1 MPSIIILKGLDEGR
15 RFELL
20 TPLSAIGRD
29 QACFIRL
36 QDTEI
41 SRRHAEVYKSADGF
55 RFRDLGSANGCFVN
69 CKSVRDVLL
78 KPGDQIQVGQ
88 TVLLFAPLAGEM
100 GEGSE
105 TADPFLE
112 SLKIRPI
119 KEPENFERSFALLG
133 TVPES
138 EGSALLSRPEGAQG
152 DWLRG
157 ALARLGVIYETIN
170 ATSQILDIQLLL
182 DRILGLILKTLSADH
197 GSVLLS
203 ASFAQS
209 AALNSSGDSESYGD
223 FKVVAKASAIP
234 GKGGA
239 LISRT
244 VVDHVMHEKIGVLV
258 SDALNDSRFNAVQS
272 IVRSGVREIICVPMR
287 GRHATVGVIY
297 LDKHPIEAAMDIY
310 GAPKRNGAFEKEHL
324 TLAIAVAH
332 QAALAVEDTLYYK
345 ARVQG
350 ERLAAVGEAVAHL
363 SHHIKNI
370 LQGLKSGGEI
380 LKLGVRDQEMPLL
393 EQGLRIIEKNH
404 TRLFDLVKD
413 MLGFSKDRVPAFQ
426 EKNLVEILTDVVELS
441 VPMAKQHGAE
451 ISLETFAKEVFA
463 FVDSEGI
470 HRTILNLVNNAIDAI
485 REKSYGMIVVG
496 LKPSVEAGYVEIVVS
511 DNGEGIAEADL
522 KTIFAPFQSSKGNSG
537 TGLGLAVARKT
548 VEEHKGIIWVESK
561 VNEGTAFFVK
571 IPLGPL
577 LKT

>member
-88 TVLLFAPLAGEM
+88 TVLLFAPLAGEI
-100 GEGSE
+100 GAEV
-105 TADPFLE
+105 ADPFLE
-112 SLKIRPI
+112 SLKIKPP

-138 EGSALLSRPEGAQG
+138 EGSALLSRPEVAQG
-152 DWLRG
+152 DWLRS

-182 DRILGLILKTLSADH
+182 DRILGLVLKTLSADH
-197 GSVLLS
+197 GSVLL
-203 ASFAQS
+203 ATSFAQS
-209 AALNSSGDSESYGD
+209 AALNSLGESETYGD
-223 FKVVAKASAIP
+223 FKVVARASAVP
-234 GKGGA
+234 GKGDI
-239 LISRT
+239 LVSRT
-244 VVDHVMHEKIGVLV
+244 VLDHVMREKIGVLV

-297 LDKHPIEAAMDIY
+297 LDKHPKEAEMDIH
-310 GAPKRNGAFEKEHL
+310 GTPKKGSAFEKEHL

-380 LKLGVRDQEMPLL
+380 LRMGVRDQEMPLL

-441 VPMAKQHGAE
+441 APMAKANGAE
-451 ISLETFAKEVFA
+451 IRLETFAQEVVA
-463 FVDSEGI
+463 FVDPEGI

-485 REKSYGMIVVG
+485 REKSYGLVIVG
-496 LKPSVEAGYVEIVVS
+496 LNPSVEAGYVEIVVS
-511 DNGEGIAEADL
+511 DNGEGIAEADM
-522 KTIFAPFQSSKGNSG
+522 KMIFAPFQSSKGNSG

-548 VEEHKGIIWVESK
+548 IEEHKGIIWVESK
-561 VNEGTAFFVK
+561 PDEGASFFVK
-571 IPLGPL
+571 IPLGPPV
-577 LKT
+577 KG

>member
-88 TVLLFAPLAGEM
+88 TVLLFAPLAGEI
-100 GEGSE
+100 GAEV
-105 TADPFLE
+105 ADPFLE
-112 SLKIRPI
+112 SLKIKPP

-138 EGSALLSRPEGAQG
+138 EGSALLSRPEVAQG
-152 DWLRG
+152 DWLRS
-157 ALARLGVIYETIN
+157 ALARLGVIYESIN

-182 DRILGLILKTLSADH
+182 DRILGLVLKTLSADH
-197 GSVLLS
+197 GSVLL
-203 ASFAQS
+203 ATSFAQS
-209 AALNSSGDSESYGD
+209 AALNSLGESETYGD
-223 FKVVAKASAIP
+223 FKVVARASAVP
-234 GKGGA
+234 GKGDI
-239 LISRT
+239 LVSRT
-244 VVDHVMHEKIGVLV
+244 VLDHVMREKIGVLV

-297 LDKHPIEAAMDIY
+297 LDKHPKEAEMDIH
-310 GAPKRNGAFEKEHL
+310 GTPKKGSAFEKEHL

-380 LKLGVRDQEMPLL
+380 LRMGVRDQEMPLL

-441 VPMAKQHGAE
+441 APMAKANGAE
-451 ISLETFAKEVFA
+451 IRLETFAQEVVA
-463 FVDSEGI
+463 FVDPEGI

-485 REKSYGMIVVG
+485 REKSYGLIIVG
-496 LKPSVEAGYVEIVVS
+496 LNPSVEAGYVEIVVS
-511 DNGEGIAEADL
+511 DNGEGIAEADM
-522 KTIFAPFQSSKGNSG
+522 KMIFAPFQSSKGNSG

-548 VEEHKGIIWVESK
+548 IEEHKGIIWVESK
-561 VNEGTAFFVK
+561 PDEGASFFVK
-571 IPLGPL
+571 IPLGPPV
-577 LKT
+577 KG

>member
-88 TVLLFAPLAGEM
+88 TVLLFAPLAGEI
-100 GEGSE
+100 GAEV
-105 TADPFLE
+105 ADPFLE
-112 SLKIRPI
+112 SLKIRAP

-152 DWLRG
+152 DWLRS

-182 DRILGLILKTLSADH
+182 DRILGLVLKTLSADH
-197 GSVLLS
+197 GSVLL
-203 ASFAQS
+203 ATSFAQS
-209 AALNSSGDSESYGD
+209 AALKSQGASEIYGD
-223 FKVVAKASAIP
+223 FKVVARASAIP
-234 GKGGA
+234 GKGDV

-244 VVDHVMHEKIGVLV
+244 VVDHVMREKIGVLV

-297 LDKHPIEAAMDIY
+297 LDKHPKETEMDIR
-310 GAPKRNGAFEKEHL
+310 GTPKRGSAFEKEHL

-380 LKLGVRDQEMPLL
+380 LRMGVRDQEMPLL

-426 EKNLVEILTDVVELS
+426 EKNLVEILSDVVELS
-441 VPMAKQHGAE
+441 APMAKGHGAE
-451 ISLETFAKEVFA
+451 IRLEAYAQEVMA
-463 FVDSEGI
+463 FVDPEGI

-485 REKSYGMIVVG
+485 REKSYGLIIIG
-496 LKPSVEAGYVEIVVS
+496 LNPSVEAGYVEIVVS
-511 DNGEGIAEADL
+511 DNGEGIAEADI

-548 VEEHKGIIWVESK
+548 IEEHKGFIWVESK
-561 VNEGTAFFVK
+561 PDEGASFYVK
-571 IPLGPL
+571 IPLGPPT
-577 LKT
+577 KG

>member
-88 TVLLFAPLAGEM
+88 TVLLFAPLAGEI
-100 GEGSE
+100 GAEV
-105 TADPFLE
+105 ADPFLE
-112 SLKIRPI
+112 SLKIKLP

-138 EGSALLSRPEGAQG
+138 EGSALLSRPEVAQG
-152 DWLRG
+152 DWLRS

-182 DRILGLILKTLSADH
+182 DRILGLVLKTLSADH
-197 GSVLLS
+197 GSVLL
-203 ASFAQS
+203 ATSFAQS
-209 AALNSSGDSESYGD
+209 AALKSQGDSETYGD
-223 FKVVAKASAIP
+223 FKVVARASAVP
-234 GKGGA
+234 GKGDI
-239 LISRT
+239 LVSRT
-244 VVDHVMHEKIGVLV
+244 VVDHVMREKIGVLV

-297 LDKHPIEAAMDIY
+297 LDKHPKEAEMDIH
-310 GAPKRNGAFEKEHL
+310 GTPKRGFAFEKEHL

-380 LKLGVRDQEMPLL
+380 LRMGVRDQEMPLL

-441 VPMAKQHGAE
+441 APMAKANGAE
-451 ISLETFAKEVFA
+451 IRLETFAQEVVA
-463 FVDSEGI
+463 FVDPEGI

-485 REKSYGMIVVG
+485 REKSYGLVIVG
-496 LKPSVEAGYVEIVVS
+496 LNPSVEAGYVEIVVS
-511 DNGEGIAEADL
+511 DNGEGIAEADM
-522 KTIFAPFQSSKGNSG
+522 KMIFAPFQSSKGNSG

-548 VEEHKGIIWVESK
+548 IEEHKGIIWVESK
-561 VNEGTAFFVK
+561 PDEGASFYVK
-571 IPLGPL
+571 IPLGPPV
-577 LKT
+577 KG

>member
-1 MPSIIILKGLDEGR
+1 VPSIIILKGLDEGR

-88 TVLLFAPLAGEM
+88 TVLLFAPLAGEI
-100 GEGSE
+100 GAEV
-105 TADPFLE
+105 ADPFLE
-112 SLKIRPI
+112 SLKIKPP

-138 EGSALLSRPEGAQG
+138 EGSALLSRPEVAQG
-152 DWLRG
+152 DWLRS

-182 DRILGLILKTLSADH
+182 DRILGLVLKTLSADH
-197 GSVLLS
+197 GSVLL
-203 ASFAQS
+203 ATSFAQS
-209 AALNSSGDSESYGD
+209 AALNSLGESETYGD
-223 FKVVAKASAIP
+223 FKVVARASAVP
-234 GKGGA
+234 GKGDI
-239 LISRT
+239 LVSRT
-244 VVDHVMHEKIGVLV
+244 VLDHVMREKIGVLV

-297 LDKHPIEAAMDIY
+297 LDKHPKEAEMDIH
-310 GAPKRNGAFEKEHL
+310 GTPKKGSAFEKEHL

-380 LKLGVRDQEMPLL
+380 LRMGVRDQEMPLL

-441 VPMAKQHGAE
+441 APMAKANGAE
-451 ISLETFAKEVFA
+451 IRLETFAQEVVA
-463 FVDSEGI
+463 FVDPEGI

-485 REKSYGMIVVG
+485 REKSYGLVIVG
-496 LKPSVEAGYVEIVVS
+496 LNPSVEAGYVEIVVS
-511 DNGEGIAEADL
+511 DNGEGIAEADM
-522 KTIFAPFQSSKGNSG
+522 KMIFAPFQSSKGNSG

-548 VEEHKGIIWVESK
+548 IEEHKGIIWVESK
-561 VNEGTAFFVK
+561 PDEGASFFVK
-571 IPLGPL
+571 IPLGPPF
-577 LKT
+577 KG

>member
-29 QACFIRL
+29 QACFSRL

-88 TVLLFAPLAGEM
+88 TVLLFAPLAGEI
-100 GEGSE
+100 GAEV
-105 TADPFLE
+105 ADPFLE
-112 SLKIRPI
+112 SLKIKPP
-119 KEPENFERSFALLG
+119 KESENFERSFALLG

-138 EGSALLSRPEGAQG
+138 EGSALLSRPEVAQG
-152 DWLRG
+152 DWLRS

-182 DRILGLILKTLSADH
+182 DRILGLVLKTLSADH
-197 GSVLLS
+197 GSVLL
-203 ASFAQS
+203 ATSFAQS
-209 AALNSSGDSESYGD
+209 AALKSQGDSETYGD
-223 FKVVAKASAIP
+223 FKVVARASAVP
-234 GKGGA
+234 GKGDI
-239 LISRT
+239 LVSRT
-244 VVDHVMHEKIGVLV
+244 VVDHVMREKIGVLV

-297 LDKHPIEAAMDIY
+297 LDKHPKEAEMDIH
-310 GAPKRNGAFEKEHL
+310 GTPKRSFAFEKEHL

-380 LKLGVRDQEMPLL
+380 LRMGVRDQEMPLL

-441 VPMAKQHGAE
+441 APMAKANGAE
-451 ISLETFAKEVFA
+451 IRLETFAQEVVA
-463 FVDSEGI
+463 FVDPEGI

-485 REKSYGMIVVG
+485 REKSYGLVIVG
-496 LKPSVEAGYVEIVVS
+496 LNPSVEAGYVEIVVS
-511 DNGEGIAEADL
+511 DNGEGIAEADM

-548 VEEHKGIIWVESK
+548 IEEHKGIIWVESK
-561 VNEGTAFFVK
+561 PDEGASFYVK
-571 IPLGPL
+571 IPLGPPV
-577 LKT
+577 KG

>member
-88 TVLLFAPLAGEM
+88 TVLLFAPLAGEI
-100 GEGSE
+100 GAEVP
-105 TADPFLE
+105 DPFLE
-112 SLKIRPI
+112 SLKIKPP

-138 EGSALLSRPEGAQG
+138 EGSALLSRPEVAQG
-152 DWLRG
+152 DWLRS

-182 DRILGLILKTLSADH
+182 DRILGLVLKTLSADH
-197 GSVLLS
+197 GSVLL
-203 ASFAQS
+203 ATSFAQS
-209 AALNSSGDSESYGD
+209 AALNSLGESETYGD
-223 FKVVAKASAIP
+223 FKVVARASAVP
-234 GKGGA
+234 GKGDI
-239 LISRT
+239 LVSRT
-244 VVDHVMHEKIGVLV
+244 VLDHVMREKIGVLV

-297 LDKHPIEAAMDIY
+297 LDKHPKEAEMDIH
-310 GAPKRNGAFEKEHL
+310 GTPKKGSAFEKEHL

-380 LKLGVRDQEMPLL
+380 LRMGVRDQEMPLL

-441 VPMAKQHGAE
+441 APMAKANGAE
-451 ISLETFAKEVFA
+451 IRLETFAQEVVA
-463 FVDSEGI
+463 FVDPEGI

-485 REKSYGMIVVG
+485 REKSYGLVIVG
-496 LKPSVEAGYVEIVVS
+496 LNPSVEAGYVEIVVS
-511 DNGEGIAEADL
+511 DNGEGIAEADM
-522 KTIFAPFQSSKGNSG
+522 KMIFAPFQSSKGNSG

-548 VEEHKGIIWVESK
+548 IEEHKGIIWVESK
-561 VNEGTAFFVK
+561 PDEGASFFVK
-571 IPLGPL
+571 IPLGPPR
-577 LKT
+577 

>member
-41 SRRHAEVYKSADGF
+41 SRRHAEVYKSPDGF

-100 GEGSE
+100 GTES
-105 TADPFLE
+105 TDPFLD
-112 SLKIRPI
+112 SLKIKPP
-119 KEPENFERSFALLG
+119 KESENFERSFALLG

-152 DWLRG
+152 DWLRS

-182 DRILGLILKTLSADH
+182 DRILGLVLKTLSADH

-209 AALNSSGDSESYGD
+209 AALKSQGASESYGD
-223 FKVVAKASAIP
+223 FKVVARASAIA
-234 GKGGA
+234 GKGDS

-258 SDALNDSRFNAVQS
+258 SDAMNDSRFNAVQS

-297 LDKHPIEAAMDIY
+297 LDKHPSDAAVDIH
-310 GAPKRNGAFEKEHL
+310 GVPKRSSAFEKEHL

-380 LKLGVRDQEMPLL
+380 LRMGVRDQEMPLL

-404 TRLFDLVKD
+404 VRLFDLVKD

-441 VPMAKQHGAE
+441 APMARGNGAE
-451 ISLETFAKEVFA
+451 VRLEVFA
-463 FVDSEGI
+463 QEVVAFVDPEGI

-485 REKSYGMIVVG
+485 REKSYGLIIVG
-496 LKPSVEAGYVEIVVS
+496 LKQSAEAGFVEIVVS

-548 VEEHKGIIWVESK
+548 VEEHKGVIWVESNP
-561 VNEGTAFFVK
+561 NEGASFFVK
-571 IPLGPL
+571 IPLGNPL
-577 LKT
+577 KG

>member
-88 TVLLFAPLAGEM
+88 TVLLFAPLAGEI
-100 GEGSE
+100 GAEV
-105 TADPFLE
+105 ADPFLE
-112 SLKIRPI
+112 SLKIKPP

-138 EGSALLSRPEGAQG
+138 EGRALLSRPEVAQG
-152 DWLRG
+152 DWLRS

-182 DRILGLILKTLSADH
+182 DRILGLVLKTLSADH
-197 GSVLLS
+197 GSVLL
-203 ASFAQS
+203 ATSFAQS
-209 AALNSSGDSESYGD
+209 AALKSQGDSETYGD
-223 FKVVAKASAIP
+223 FKVVARASAVP
-234 GKGGA
+234 GKGDI
-239 LISRT
+239 LVSRT
-244 VVDHVMHEKIGVLV
+244 VVDHVMREKIGVLV

-297 LDKHPIEAAMDIY
+297 LDKHPKEAEMDIH
-310 GAPKRNGAFEKEHL
+310 GTPKRIFAFEKEHL

-380 LKLGVRDQEMPLL
+380 LRMGVRDQEMPLL

-441 VPMAKQHGAE
+441 APMAKANGAE
-451 ISLETFAKEVFA
+451 IRLETFAQEVVA
-463 FVDSEGI
+463 FVDPEGI

-485 REKSYGMIVVG
+485 REKSYGLVIVG
-496 LKPSVEAGYVEIVVS
+496 LNPSVEAGYVEIVVS
-511 DNGEGIAEADL
+511 DNGEGIAEADM
-522 KTIFAPFQSSKGNSG
+522 KMIFAPFQSSKGNSG

-548 VEEHKGIIWVESK
+548 IEEHKGIIWVESK
-561 VNEGTAFFVK
+561 PDEGASFYVK
-571 IPLGPL
+571 IPLGPPV
-577 LKT
+577 KG

>member
-88 TVLLFAPLAGEM
+88 TVLLFAPLAGEI
-100 GEGSE
+100 GAEV
-105 TADPFLE
+105 ADPFLE
-112 SLKIRPI
+112 SLKIKPP

-138 EGSALLSRPEGAQG
+138 EGSALLSRPEVAQG
-152 DWLRG
+152 DWLRS

-182 DRILGLILKTLSADH
+182 DRILGLVLKTLSADH
-197 GSVLLS
+197 GSVLL
-203 ASFAQS
+203 ATSFAQS
-209 AALNSSGDSESYGD
+209 AALKSQGDSETYGD
-223 FKVVAKASAIP
+223 FKVVARASAVP
-234 GKGGA
+234 GKGDI
-239 LISRT
+239 LVSRT
-244 VVDHVMHEKIGVLV
+244 VVDHVMREKIGVLV

-297 LDKHPIEAAMDIY
+297 LDKHPKEAEMDIH
-310 GAPKRNGAFEKEHL
+310 GTPKRSFAFEKEHL

-380 LKLGVRDQEMPLL
+380 LRMGVRDQELPLL

-441 VPMAKQHGAE
+441 APMAKANGAE
-451 ISLETFAKEVFA
+451 IRLETFAQEVVA
-463 FVDSEGI
+463 FVDPEGI

-485 REKSYGMIVVG
+485 REKSYGLVIVG
-496 LKPSVEAGYVEIVVS
+496 LNPSVEAGYVEIVVS
-511 DNGEGIAEADL
+511 DNGEGIAEADM

-548 VEEHKGIIWVESK
+548 IEEHKGIIWVESK
-561 VNEGTAFFVK
+561 PDEGASFYVK
-571 IPLGPL
+571 IPLGPPV
-577 LKT
+577 KG

>member
-1 MPSIIILKGLDEGR
+1 VPSIIILKGLDEGR

-88 TVLLFAPLAGEM
+88 TVLLFAPLAGEI
-100 GEGSE
+100 GAEV
-105 TADPFLE
+105 ADPFLE
-112 SLKIRPI
+112 SLKIKPP

-138 EGSALLSRPEGAQG
+138 EGSALLSRPEVAQG
-152 DWLRG
+152 DWLRS

-182 DRILGLILKTLSADH
+182 DRILGLVLKTLSADH
-197 GSVLLS
+197 GSVLL
-203 ASFAQS
+203 ATSFAQS
-209 AALNSSGDSESYGD
+209 AALNSLGESETYGD
-223 FKVVAKASAIP
+223 FKVVARASAVP
-234 GKGGA
+234 GKGDI
-239 LISRT
+239 LVSRT
-244 VVDHVMHEKIGVLV
+244 VVDHVMREKIGVLV

-297 LDKHPIEAAMDIY
+297 LDKHPKEAEMDIH
-310 GAPKRNGAFEKEHL
+310 GTPKKGSAFEKEHL

-380 LKLGVRDQEMPLL
+380 LRMGVRDQEMPLL

-441 VPMAKQHGAE
+441 APMAKANGAE
-451 ISLETFAKEVFA
+451 IRLETFAQEVVA
-463 FVDSEGI
+463 FVDPEGI

-485 REKSYGMIVVG
+485 REKSYGLVIVG
-496 LKPSVEAGYVEIVVS
+496 LNPSVEEGYVEIVVS
-511 DNGEGIAEADL
+511 DNGEGIAEADM

-548 VEEHKGIIWVESK
+548 IEEHKGIIWVESK
-561 VNEGTAFFVK
+561 PDEGASFYVK
-571 IPLGPL
+571 IPLGPPV
-577 LKT
+577 KG

>member
-88 TVLLFAPLAGEM
+88 TVLLFAPLAGEI
-100 GEGSE
+100 GAEV
-105 TADPFLE
+105 ADPFLE
-112 SLKIRPI
+112 SLKIKPP

-138 EGSALLSRPEGAQG
+138 EGSALLSRPEVAQG
-152 DWLRG
+152 DWLRS

-182 DRILGLILKTLSADH
+182 DRILGLVLKTLSADH
-197 GSVLLS
+197 GSVLL
-203 ASFAQS
+203 ATSFAQS
-209 AALNSSGDSESYGD
+209 AALKSQGDSETYGD
-223 FKVVAKASAIP
+223 FKVVARASAVP
-234 GKGGA
+234 GKGDI
-239 LISRT
+239 LVSRT
-244 VVDHVMHEKIGVLV
+244 VVDHVMREKIGVLV

-297 LDKHPIEAAMDIY
+297 LDKHPKEAEMDIH
-310 GAPKRNGAFEKEHL
+310 GTPKKGSAFEKEHL

-380 LKLGVRDQEMPLL
+380 LRMGVRDQEMPLL

-441 VPMAKQHGAE
+441 ASMAKANGAE
-451 ISLETFAKEVFA
+451 IRLETFAQEVVA
-463 FVDSEGI
+463 FVDPEGI

-485 REKSYGMIVVG
+485 REKSYGLVIVG
-496 LKPSVEAGYVEIVVS
+496 LNPSVEAGYVEIVVS
-511 DNGEGIAEADL
+511 DNGEGIAEADM

-548 VEEHKGIIWVESK
+548 IEEHKGIIWVESK
-561 VNEGTAFFVK
+561 PDEGASFYVK
-571 IPLGPL
+571 IPLGPPV
-577 LKT
+577 KG

>member
-1 MPSIIILKGLDEGR
+1 VPSIIILKGLDEGR

-88 TVLLFAPLAGEM
+88 TVLLFAPLAGEI
-100 GEGSE
+100 GAEV
-105 TADPFLE
+105 ADPFLE
-112 SLKIRPI
+112 SLKIKPP

-138 EGSALLSRPEGAQG
+138 EGSALLSRPEVAQG
-152 DWLRG
+152 DWLRS

-182 DRILGLILKTLSADH
+182 DRILGLVLKTLSADH
-197 GSVLLS
+197 GSVLL
-203 ASFAQS
+203 ATSFAQS
-209 AALNSSGDSESYGD
+209 AALNSLGESETYGD
-223 FKVVAKASAIP
+223 FKVVARASAVP
-234 GKGGA
+234 GKGDI
-239 LISRT
+239 LVSRT
-244 VVDHVMHEKIGVLV
+244 VLDHVMREKIGVLV

-297 LDKHPIEAAMDIY
+297 LDKHPKEAEMDIH
-310 GAPKRNGAFEKEHL
+310 GTPKKGSAFEKEHL

-380 LKLGVRDQEMPLL
+380 LRMGVRDQEMPLL

-441 VPMAKQHGAE
+441 APMAKANGAE
-451 ISLETFAKEVFA
+451 IRLETFAQEVVA
-463 FVDSEGI
+463 FVDPEGI

-485 REKSYGMIVVG
+485 REKSYGLVIVG
-496 LKPSVEAGYVEIVVS
+496 LNPSVEAGYVEIVVS
-511 DNGEGIAEADL
+511 DNGEGIAEADM
-522 KTIFAPFQSSKGNSG
+522 KMIFAPFQSSKGNSG

-548 VEEHKGIIWVESK
+548 IEEHKGIIWVESK
-561 VNEGTAFFVK
+561 PDEGASFFVK
-571 IPLGPL
+571 IPLGPPV
-577 LKT
+577 KG

>member
-1 MPSIIILKGLDEGR
+1 VPSIIILKGLDEGR

-41 SRRHAEVYKSADGF
+41 SRRHAEVYKSPDGF

-100 GEGSE
+100 GMES
-105 TADPFLE
+105 TDPFLD
-112 SLKIRPI
+112 SLKIKPS

-152 DWLRG
+152 DWLRS

-182 DRILGLILKTLSADH
+182 DRILGLVLKTLSADH

-209 AALNSSGDSESYGD
+209 AALKSKGDSESYGD
-223 FKVVAKASAIP
+223 FKVVARASAIG
-234 GKGGA
+234 GKGDS

-244 VVDHVMHEKIGVLV
+244 VVDHVMREKIGVLV
-258 SDALNDSRFNAVQS
+258 SDAMNDSRFNAVQS

-297 LDKHPIEAAMDIY
+297 MDKHPIEAAVDIH
-310 GAPKRNGAFEKEHL
+310 GVPKRNSAFEKEHL

-380 LKLGVRDQEMPLL
+380 LRMGVRDQEMPLL

-404 TRLFDLVKD
+404 VRLFDLVKD
-413 MLGFSKDRVPAFQ
+413 MLGFSKERVPAFQ

-441 VPMAKQHGAE
+441 APMAKGNDAE
-451 ISLETFAKEVFA
+451 IRLEVFA
-463 FVDSEGI
+463 QEVVAFVDPEGI

-485 REKSYGMIVVG
+485 REKSYGLIIVG
-496 LKPSVEAGYVEIVVS
+496 LKHSAEAGFVEIVVS

-548 VEEHKGIIWVESK
+548 VEEHKGVIWVESNP
-561 VNEGTAFFVK
+561 NEGASFFVK
-571 IPLGPL
+571 IPLGNPL
-577 LKT
+577 KG

>member
-1 MPSIIILKGLDEGR
+1 VPSIIILKGLDEGR

-41 SRRHAEVYKSADGF
+41 SRRHAEVYKSPDGF

-100 GEGSE
+100 GTES
-105 TADPFLE
+105 TDPFLD
-112 SLKIRPI
+112 SLKIKPP

-152 DWLRG
+152 DWLRS

-182 DRILGLILKTLSADH
+182 DRILGLVLKTLSADH

-209 AALNSSGDSESYGD
+209 AALKSQGDSESYGD
-223 FKVVAKASAIP
+223 FKVVARASAVA
-234 GKGGA
+234 GKGDS

-258 SDALNDSRFNAVQS
+258 SDAMNDSRFNAVQS

-297 LDKHPIEAAMDIY
+297 LDKHPSEAAVDIH
-310 GAPKRNGAFEKEHL
+310 GVPKRSSAFEKEHL

-380 LKLGVRDQEMPLL
+380 LRMGVRDQEMPLL

-404 TRLFDLVKD
+404 VRLFDLVKD

-441 VPMAKQHGAE
+441 APMAKGNGAE
-451 ISLETFAKEVFA
+451 IRLEVFA
-463 FVDSEGI
+463 QELVAFVDPEGI

-485 REKSYGMIVVG
+485 REKSYGLIIVG
-496 LKPSVEAGYVEIVVS
+496 LKQSAEAGFVEIVVS

-548 VEEHKGIIWVESK
+548 VEEHKGVIWAESNP
-561 VNEGTAFFVK
+561 NEGASFFVK
-571 IPLGPL
+571 IPMGNPL
-577 LKT
+577 KG

>member
-1 MPSIIILKGLDEGR
+1 VPSIIILKGLDEGR

-88 TVLLFAPLAGEM
+88 TVLLFAPLAGEI
-100 GEGSE
+100 GAEV
-105 TADPFLE
+105 ADPFLE
-112 SLKIRPI
+112 SLKIKPP

-138 EGSALLSRPEGAQG
+138 EGSALLSRPEVAQG
-152 DWLRG
+152 DWLRS

-182 DRILGLILKTLSADH
+182 DRILGLVLKTLSADH
-197 GSVLLS
+197 GSVLL
-203 ASFAQS
+203 ATSFAQS
-209 AALNSSGDSESYGD
+209 AALNSLGESETYGD
-223 FKVVAKASAIP
+223 FKVVARASAVP
-234 GKGGA
+234 GKGDI
-239 LISRT
+239 LVSRT
-244 VVDHVMHEKIGVLV
+244 VLDHVMREKIGVLV

-297 LDKHPIEAAMDIY
+297 LDKHPKEAEMDIH
-310 GAPKRNGAFEKEHL
+310 GTPKKGSAFEKEHL

-380 LKLGVRDQEMPLL
+380 LRMGVRDQEMPLL

-441 VPMAKQHGAE
+441 APMAKANGAE
-451 ISLETFAKEVFA
+451 IRLETFAQEVVA
-463 FVDSEGI
+463 FVDPEGI

-485 REKSYGMIVVG
+485 REKSYGLVIVG
-496 LKPSVEAGYVEIVVS
+496 LNPSVEAGYVEIVVS
-511 DNGEGIAEADL
+511 DNGEGIAEADM
-522 KTIFAPFQSSKGNSG
+522 KMIFAPFQSSKGNSG

-548 VEEHKGIIWVESK
+548 IEEHKGIIWVESK
-561 VNEGTAFFVK
+561 PDEGACFFVK
-571 IPLGPL
+571 IPLGPPV
-577 LKT
+577 KG

>member
-88 TVLLFAPLAGEM
+88 TVLLFAPLAGEI
-100 GEGSE
+100 GAEV
-105 TADPFLE
+105 ADPFLE
-112 SLKIRPI
+112 SLKIKPP

-138 EGSALLSRPEGAQG
+138 EGSALLSRPEVAQG
-152 DWLRG
+152 DWLRS

-182 DRILGLILKTLSADH
+182 DRILGLVLKTLSADH
-197 GSVLLS
+197 GSVLL
-203 ASFAQS
+203 ATSFAQS
-209 AALNSSGDSESYGD
+209 AALKSQGDSETYGD
-223 FKVVAKASAIP
+223 FKVVARASAVP
-234 GKGGA
+234 GKGDI
-239 LISRT
+239 LVSRT
-244 VVDHVMHEKIGVLV
+244 VVDHVMREKIGVLV

-297 LDKHPIEAAMDIY
+297 LDKHPKEAEMDIH
-310 GAPKRNGAFEKEHL
+310 GAPKRSFAFEKEHL

-380 LKLGVRDQEMPLL
+380 LRMGVRDQEMPLL

-441 VPMAKQHGAE
+441 APMAKANGAE
-451 ISLETFAKEVFA
+451 IRFETFAPEVVA
-463 FVDSEGI
+463 FVDPEGI

-485 REKSYGMIVVG
+485 REKSYGLVIVG
-496 LKPSVEAGYVEIVVS
+496 LNPSVEAGYVEIVVS
-511 DNGEGIAEADL
+511 DNGEGIAEADM
-522 KTIFAPFQSSKGNSG
+522 KMIFAPFQSSKGNSG

-548 VEEHKGIIWVESK
+548 IEEHKGIIWVESK
-561 VNEGTAFFVK
+561 PDEGASFYVK
-571 IPLGPL
+571 IPLGPPV
-577 LKT
+577 KG

>member
-1 MPSIIILKGLDEGR
+1 MDEGR

-41 SRRHAEVYKSADGF
+41 SRRHAEVYKSPDGF

-100 GEGSE
+100 GTES
-105 TADPFLE
+105 ADPFLD
-112 SLKIRPI
+112 SLKIKPP

-138 EGSALLSRPEGAQG
+138 EGSALLSKPEGAQG
-152 DWLRG
+152 DWLRS

-182 DRILGLILKTLSADH
+182 DRILGLVLKTLSADH

-209 AALNSSGDSESYGD
+209 AAIKLQGDSESYGD
-223 FKVVAKASAIP
+223 FKVVARASAVL
-234 GKGGA
+234 GKGGS

-258 SDALNDSRFNAVQS
+258 SDAMNDSRFNAVQS

-297 LDKHPIEAAMDIY
+297 LDKHPIEAAVDVH
-310 GAPKRNGAFEKEHL
+310 GTLKRNSAFEKEHL

-380 LKLGVRDQEMPLL
+380 LKMGVRDQEMPLL

-441 VPMAKQHGAE
+441 APMAKGNDAE
-451 ISLETFAKEVFA
+451 IRLEVFAQEVFA
-463 FVDSEGI
+463 FVDPEGI

-485 REKSYGMIVVG
+485 REKSYGLIIVG
-496 LKPSVEAGYVEIVVS
+496 LKQSAETGFVEIVVS
-511 DNGEGIAEADL
+511 DNGDGIAEADL

-548 VEEHKGIIWVESK
+548 VEEHNGVIWVESNP
-561 VNEGTAFFVK
+561 NEGASFFVK
-571 IPLGPL
+571 IPLGNPL
-577 LKT
+577 KG

>member
-41 SRRHAEVYKSADGF
+41 SRRHAEVYKSPDGF

-100 GEGSE
+100 GTES
-105 TADPFLE
+105 TDPFLD
-112 SLKIRPI
+112 SLKIKPP

-152 DWLRG
+152 DWLRS

-182 DRILGLILKTLSADH
+182 DRILGLVLKTLSADH

-209 AALNSSGDSESYGD
+209 AALKSQGDSESYGD
-223 FKVVAKASAIP
+223 FKVVARASAIA
-234 GKGGA
+234 GKGDS

-244 VVDHVMHEKIGVLV
+244 VVEHVMREKIGVLV
-258 SDALNDSRFNAVQS
+258 SDAMNDSRFNAVQS

-297 LDKHPIEAAMDIY
+297 LDKHPSEAAVDIH
-310 GAPKRNGAFEKEHL
+310 GVPKRSSAFEKEHL

-380 LKLGVRDQEMPLL
+380 LRMGVRDQEMPLL

-404 TRLFDLVKD
+404 VRLFDLVKD

-441 VPMAKQHGAE
+441 APMAKGNGAE
-451 ISLETFAKEVFA
+451 VRLEVFA
-463 FVDSEGI
+463 QEVVAFVDPEGI

-485 REKSYGMIVVG
+485 REKSYGLIIVG
-496 LKPSVEAGYVEIVVS
+496 LKQSAEAGFVEIVVS

-548 VEEHKGIIWVESK
+548 VEEHKGVIWVESNP
-561 VNEGTAFFVK
+561 NEGASFFVK
-571 IPLGPL
+571 IPLGNPL
-577 LKT
+577 KG

>member
-1 MPSIIILKGLDEGR
+1 VPSIIILKGLDEGR

-88 TVLLFAPLAGEM
+88 TVLLFAPLAGEI
-100 GEGSE
+100 GAEV
-105 TADPFLE
+105 ADPFLE
-112 SLKIRPI
+112 SLKIKPP

-138 EGSALLSRPEGAQG
+138 EGSALLSRPEVAQG
-152 DWLRG
+152 DWLRS

-182 DRILGLILKTLSADH
+182 DRILGLVLKTLSADH
-197 GSVLLS
+197 GSVLL
-203 ASFAQS
+203 ATSFAQS
-209 AALNSSGDSESYGD
+209 AALKSQGASETYGD
-223 FKVVAKASAIP
+223 FKVVARASAVP
-234 GKGGA
+234 GKGDI
-239 LISRT
+239 LVSRT
-244 VVDHVMHEKIGVLV
+244 VVDHVMREKIGVLV

-297 LDKHPIEAAMDIY
+297 LDKHPKEAEMDIH
-310 GAPKRNGAFEKEHL
+310 GTPKKGSAFEKEHL

-380 LKLGVRDQEMPLL
+380 LRMGVRDQEMPLL

-441 VPMAKQHGAE
+441 APMAKANGAE
-451 ISLETFAKEVFA
+451 IRLETFAQEVVA
-463 FVDSEGI
+463 FVDPEGI

-485 REKSYGMIVVG
+485 REKSYGLVIVG
-496 LKPSVEAGYVEIVVS
+496 LNPSVEEGYVEIVVS
-511 DNGEGIAEADL
+511 DNGEGIAEADM

-548 VEEHKGIIWVESK
+548 IEEHKGIIWVESK
-561 VNEGTAFFVK
+561 PDEGASFYVK
-571 IPLGPL
+571 IPLGPPV
-577 LKT
+577 KG

>member
-1 MPSIIILKGLDEGR
+1 
-15 RFELL
+15 
-20 TPLSAIGRD
+20 
-29 QACFIRL
+29 
-36 QDTEI
+36 
-41 SRRHAEVYKSADGF
+41 
-55 RFRDLGSANGCFVN
+55 LGSANGCFVN

-100 GEGSE
+100 GTES
-105 TADPFLE
+105 TDPFLD
-112 SLKIRPI
+112 SLKIKPP

-152 DWLRG
+152 DWLRS

-182 DRILGLILKTLSADH
+182 DRILGLVLKTLSADH

-209 AALNSSGDSESYGD
+209 AALKSQGDSESYGD
-223 FKVVAKASAIP
+223 FKVVARASAVA
-234 GKGGA
+234 GKGDS

-258 SDALNDSRFNAVQS
+258 SDAMNDSRFNAVQS

-297 LDKHPIEAAMDIY
+297 LDKHPSEAAVDIH
-310 GAPKRNGAFEKEHL
+310 GVPKRSSAFEKEHL

-380 LKLGVRDQEMPLL
+380 LRMGVRDQEMPLL

-404 TRLFDLVKD
+404 VRLFDLVKD

-441 VPMAKQHGAE
+441 APMAKGNGAE
-451 ISLETFAKEVFA
+451 IRLEVFA
-463 FVDSEGI
+463 QELVAFVDPEGI

-485 REKSYGMIVVG
+485 REKSYGLIIVG
-496 LKPSVEAGYVEIVVS
+496 LKQSAEAGFVEIVVS

-548 VEEHKGIIWVESK
+548 VEEHKGVIWAESNP
-561 VNEGTAFFVK
+561 NEGASFFVK
-571 IPLGPL
+571 IPMGNPL
-577 LKT
+577 KG

>member
-1 MPSIIILKGLDEGR
+1 M
-15 RFELL
+15 
-20 TPLSAIGRD
+20 
-29 QACFIRL
+29 
-36 QDTEI
+36 
-41 SRRHAEVYKSADGF
+41 
-55 RFRDLGSANGCFVN
+55 
-69 CKSVRDVLL
+69 
-78 KPGDQIQVGQ
+78 
-88 TVLLFAPLAGEM
+88 
-100 GEGSE
+100 
-105 TADPFLE
+105 
-112 SLKIRPI
+112 
-119 KEPENFERSFALLG
+119 
-133 TVPES
+133 
-138 EGSALLSRPEGAQG
+138 
-152 DWLRG
+152 
-157 ALARLGVIYETIN
+157 IYETIN

-182 DRILGLILKTLSADH
+182 DRILGLVLKTLSADH
-197 GSVLLS
+197 GSVLL
-203 ASFAQS
+203 ATSFAQS
-209 AALNSSGDSESYGD
+209 AALKSQGDSETYGD
-223 FKVVAKASAIP
+223 FKVVARASAVP
-234 GKGGA
+234 GKGDI
-239 LISRT
+239 LVSRT
-244 VVDHVMHEKIGVLV
+244 VVDHVMREKIGVLV

-297 LDKHPIEAAMDIY
+297 LDKHPKEAEMDIH
-310 GAPKRNGAFEKEHL
+310 GAPKRSFAFEKEHL

-380 LKLGVRDQEMPLL
+380 LRMGVRDQEMPLL

-441 VPMAKQHGAE
+441 APMAKANGAE
-451 ISLETFAKEVFA
+451 IRLETFAQEVVA
-463 FVDSEGI
+463 FVDPEGI

-485 REKSYGMIVVG
+485 REKSYGLVIVG
-496 LKPSVEAGYVEIVVS
+496 LNPSVEAGYVEIVVS
-511 DNGEGIAEADL
+511 DNGEGIAEADM

-548 VEEHKGIIWVESK
+548 IEEHKGIIWVESK
-561 VNEGTAFFVK
+561 PDEGASFYVK
-571 IPLGPL
+571 IPLGPPV
-577 LKT
+577 KG

>member
-41 SRRHAEVYKSADGF
+41 SRRHAEVYKSPDGF

-100 GEGSE
+100 GTES
-105 TADPFLE
+105 TDPFLD
-112 SLKIRPI
+112 SLKINPP

-152 DWLRG
+152 DWLRS

-182 DRILGLILKTLSADH
+182 DRILGLVLKTLSADH

-209 AALNSSGDSESYGD
+209 AALKSQGDSESYGD
-223 FKVVAKASAIP
+223 FKVVARASAIA
-234 GKGGA
+234 GKGNS

-244 VVDHVMHEKIGVLV
+244 VVDHVMREKIGVLV
-258 SDALNDSRFNAVQS
+258 SDAMNDSRFNAVQS

-297 LDKHPIEAAMDIY
+297 MDKHPIEAGVDIH
-310 GAPKRNGAFEKEHL
+310 GVPKRNSAFEKEHL

-345 ARVQG
+345 ARMQG

-380 LKLGVRDQEMPLL
+380 LRMGVRDQEMPLL

-404 TRLFDLVKD
+404 VRLFDLVKD
-413 MLGFSKDRVPAFQ
+413 MLGFSKERVPAFQ

-441 VPMAKQHGAE
+441 APMAKGNDAE
-451 ISLETFAKEVFA
+451 VRLEVFAQEVFA
-463 FVDSEGI
+463 FVDPEGI

-485 REKSYGMIVVG
+485 REKSYGLIIVG
-496 LKPSVEAGYVEIVVS
+496 LKQSAEAGFVEIVVS

-548 VEEHKGIIWVESK
+548 VEEHKGVIWVESNP
-561 VNEGTAFFVK
+561 NEGASFFVK
-571 IPLGPL
+571 IPLGNPL
-577 LKT
+577 KG

>member
-1 MPSIIILKGLDEGR
+1 LDEGR

-41 SRRHAEVYKSADGF
+41 SRRHAEVYKSPDGF

-100 GEGSE
+100 E
-105 TADPFLE
+105 TESTDPFLD
-112 SLKIRPI
+112 SLKIKPS

-152 DWLRG
+152 DWLRS

-182 DRILGLILKTLSADH
+182 DRILGLVLKTLSADH

-209 AALNSSGDSESYGD
+209 AALKSQGDSESYGD
-223 FKVVAKASAIP
+223 FKVVARASAIK
-234 GKGGA
+234 GKGDS

-244 VVDHVMHEKIGVLV
+244 VVDHVMREKIGVLV
-258 SDALNDSRFNAVQS
+258 SDAMNDSRFNAVQS

-297 LDKHPIEAAMDIY
+297 LDKHPIEAAVDIH
-310 GAPKRNGAFEKEHL
+310 GVPKRNSAFEKEHL

-380 LKLGVRDQEMPLL
+380 LRMGVRDQEMPLL

-404 TRLFDLVKD
+404 VRLFDLVKD
-413 MLGFSKDRVPAFQ
+413 MLGFSKERVPAFQ

-441 VPMAKQHGAE
+441 TPMAKGNDAE
-451 ISLETFAKEVFA
+451 IRLEVFA
-463 FVDSEGI
+463 QEVVAFVDPEGI

-485 REKSYGMIVVG
+485 REKSYGLIIVG
-496 LKPSVEAGYVEIVVS
+496 LKQSAEAGFVEIVVS

-548 VEEHKGIIWVESK
+548 VEEHKGVIWVESNP
-561 VNEGTAFFVK
+561 NEGASFFVK
-571 IPLGPL
+571 IPLGNPL
-577 LKT
+577 KG

>member
-1 MPSIIILKGLDEGR
+1 MPNLIILKGLDEGR

-88 TVLLFAPLAGEM
+88 TVLLFAPLAGEI
-100 GEGSE
+100 GSDV
-105 TADPFLE
+105 TDPFLE
-112 SLKIRPI
+112 SLKIKHV
-119 KEPENFERSFALLG
+119 KEPENFERSFALIG

-138 EGSALLSRPEGAQG
+138 EGSALLSRPEVAQG
-152 DWLRG
+152 DWLRS

-182 DRILGLILKTLSADH
+182 DRILGLVLKTLSADH
-197 GSVLLS
+197 GSVLL
-203 ASFAQS
+203 ATSFAQS
-209 AALNSSGDSESYGD
+209 AALKSQGDSETYGD
-223 FKVVAKASAIP
+223 FKVVARASAVP
-234 GKGGA
+234 GKEDI

-244 VVDHVMHEKIGVLV
+244 VVDHVMREKIGVLV

-297 LDKHPIEAAMDIY
+297 LDKHPKEAEMDIH
-310 GAPKRNGAFEKEHL
+310 GTPKRAVAFEKEHL

-380 LKLGVRDQEMPLL
+380 LRMGVRDQEMPLL

-441 VPMAKQHGAE
+441 VPMAKANGAE
-451 ISLETFAKEVFA
+451 IRLETFAQDVVA
-463 FVDSEGI
+463 FVDPEGI

-485 REKSYGMIVVG
+485 REKSYGLVIVR
-496 LKPSVEAGYVEIVVS
+496 LDPCVEAGFIEIVVS
-511 DNGEGIAEADL
+511 DNGEGIAEADI
-522 KTIFAPFQSSKGNSG
+522 KMIFAPFQSSKGNSG

-548 VEEHKGIIWVESK
+548 IEEHKGVIWVESK
-561 VNEGTAFFVK
+561 PNEGASFYIK
-571 IPLGPL
+571 IPLGPPV
-577 LKT
+577 KG

>member
-1 MPSIIILKGLDEGR
+1 VPSIIILKGLDEGR

-88 TVLLFAPLAGEM
+88 TVLLFAPLAGEI
-100 GEGSE
+100 GAEV
-105 TADPFLE
+105 ADPFLE
-112 SLKIRPI
+112 SLKIKPP

-138 EGSALLSRPEGAQG
+138 EGSALLSRPEVAQG
-152 DWLRG
+152 DWLRS

-182 DRILGLILKTLSADH
+182 DRILGLVLKTLSADH
-197 GSVLLS
+197 GSVLL
-203 ASFAQS
+203 ATSFAQS
-209 AALNSSGDSESYGD
+209 AALNSLGESETYGD
-223 FKVVAKASAIP
+223 FKVVARASAVP
-234 GKGGA
+234 GKGDI
-239 LISRT
+239 LVSRT
-244 VVDHVMHEKIGVLV
+244 VLDHVMREKIGVLV

-297 LDKHPIEAAMDIY
+297 LDKHPKEAEMDIH
-310 GAPKRNGAFEKEHL
+310 GTPKKGSAFEKEHL

-380 LKLGVRDQEMPLL
+380 LRMGVRDQEMPLL

-441 VPMAKQHGAE
+441 APMAKANGAE
-451 ISLETFAKEVFA
+451 IRLETFAQEVVA
-463 FVDSEGI
+463 FVDPEGI

-485 REKSYGMIVVG
+485 REKSYGLVIVG
-496 LKPSVEAGYVEIVVS
+496 LNPSVEAGYVEIVVS
-511 DNGEGIAEADL
+511 DNGEGIAEADM
-522 KTIFAPFQSSKGNSG
+522 KMIFAPFQSSKGNSG

-548 VEEHKGIIWVESK
+548 IEEHKGIIWVESK
-561 VNEGTAFFVK
+561 PDEGASFYVK
-571 IPLGPL
+571 IPLGPPV
-577 LKT
+577 KG

>member
-1 MPSIIILKGLDEGR
+1 VPSIIILKGLDEGR

-41 SRRHAEVYKSADGF
+41 SRRHAEVYKSPDGF

-100 GEGSE
+100 GTES
-105 TADPFLE
+105 TDPFLD
-112 SLKIRPI
+112 SLKIKPP

-152 DWLRG
+152 DWLRS

-182 DRILGLILKTLSADH
+182 DRILGLVLKTLSADH

-209 AALNSSGDSESYGD
+209 AALKSQGASESYGD
-223 FKVVAKASAIP
+223 FKVVARASAVL
-234 GKGGA
+234 GKGGS

-258 SDALNDSRFNAVQS
+258 SDAMNDSRFNAVQS

-297 LDKHPIEAAMDIY
+297 LDKHPIEAAVDIH
-310 GAPKRNGAFEKEHL
+310 GTPKRSSAFEKEHL

-332 QAALAVEDTLYYK
+332 QAALAVK
-345 ARVQG
+345 IRF
-350 ERLAAVGEAVAHL
+350 
-363 SHHIKNI
+363 I
-370 LQGLKSGGEI
+370 
-380 LKLGVRDQEMPLL
+380 
-393 EQGLRIIEKNH
+393 
-404 TRLFDLVKD
+404 TRL
-413 MLGFSKDRVPAFQ
+413 GFKG
-426 EKNLVEILTDVVELS
+426 K
-441 VPMAKQHGAE
+441 
-451 ISLETFAKEVFA
+451 
-463 FVDSEGI
+463 
-470 HRTILNLVNNAIDAI
+470 
-485 REKSYGMIVVG
+485 G
-496 LKPSVEAGYVEIVVS
+496 LQRSGR
-511 DNGEGIAEADL
+511 L
-522 KTIFAPFQSSKGNSG
+522 WHIFRI
-537 TGLGLAVARKT
+537 T
-548 VEEHKGIIWVESK
+548 
-561 VNEGTAFFVK
+561 
-571 IPLGPL
+571 
-577 LKT
+577 

>member
-1 MPSIIILKGLDEGR
+1 MPSITILKGLDEGR

-20 TPLSAIGRD
+20 TSLSAIGRD

-55 RFRDLGSANGCFVN
+55 RFRDLGSANGCYVN

-88 TVLLFAPLAGEM
+88 TVLLFAPLAGEIAL
-100 GEGSE
+100 ELE
-105 TADPFLE
+105 PADPFLE
-112 SLKIRPI
+112 SLKIRPL

-133 TVPES
+133 SVPES
-138 EGSALLSRPEGAQG
+138 EGSALFSRPESAQG
-152 DWLRG
+152 DWLRS

-182 DRILGLILKTLSADH
+182 DRILGLVLKTLSADH

-209 AALNSSGDSESYGD
+209 AALTTAGDSETYGD
-223 FKVVAKASAIP
+223 FKVVAKASSVP

-244 VVDHVMHEKIGVLV
+244 VIDHVMHEKIGVLV

-297 LDKHPIEAAMDIY
+297 LDKHPTEEAMDIH
-310 GAPKRNGAFEKEHL
+310 GVPKRNVAFEKEHL

-380 LKLGVRDQEMPLL
+380 LRIGVRDQETPLL

-413 MLGFSKDRVPAFQ
+413 MLGFSKERVPAFQ
-426 EKNLVEILTDVVELS
+426 EKNLIEILTDVVELS
-441 VPMAKQHGAE
+441 APMAKDHGAE
-451 ISLETFAKEVFA
+451 IRLETFAKEVFA
-463 FVDSEGI
+463 LVDPEGI

-485 REKSYGMIVVG
+485 SEKSYGLIIIG
-496 LKPSVEAGYVEIVVS
+496 IKPSEEAGYVEIVIS

-522 KTIFAPFQSSKGNSG
+522 KMIFAPFQSSKGNAG

-548 VEEHKGIIWVESK
+548 IEEHKGVIWVESK
-561 VNEGTAFFVK
+561 LDVGTSFYVK
-571 IPLGPL
+571 IPLGHL
-577 LKT
+577 ING

>member
-1 MPSIIILKGLDEGR
+1 MDEGR

-41 SRRHAEVYKSADGF
+41 SRRHAEVYKSPDGF

-100 GEGSE
+100 GTES
-105 TADPFLE
+105 TDPFLD
-112 SLKIRPI
+112 SLKIKPP
-119 KEPENFERSFALLG
+119 KESENFERSFALLG

-152 DWLRG
+152 DWLRS

-182 DRILGLILKTLSADH
+182 DRILGLVLKTLSADH

-209 AALNSSGDSESYGD
+209 AALKSQGASESYGD
-223 FKVVAKASAIP
+223 FKVVARASAIA
-234 GKGGA
+234 GKGDS

-258 SDALNDSRFNAVQS
+258 SDAMNDSRFNAVQS

-297 LDKHPIEAAMDIY
+297 LDKHPSDAAVDIH
-310 GAPKRNGAFEKEHL
+310 GVPKRSSAFEKEHL

-380 LKLGVRDQEMPLL
+380 LRMGVRDQEMPLL

-404 TRLFDLVKD
+404 VRLFDLVKD

-441 VPMAKQHGAE
+441 APMARGNGAE
-451 ISLETFAKEVFA
+451 VRLEVFA
-463 FVDSEGI
+463 QEVVAFVDPEGI

-485 REKSYGMIVVG
+485 REKSYGLIIVG
-496 LKPSVEAGYVEIVVS
+496 LKQSAEAGFVEIVVS

-548 VEEHKGIIWVESK
+548 VEEHKGVIWVESNP
-561 VNEGTAFFVK
+561 NEGASFFVK
-571 IPLGPL
+571 IPLGNPL
-577 LKT
+577 KG

>member
-1 MPSIIILKGLDEGR
+1 MPNLIILKGLDEGR

-88 TVLLFAPLAGEM
+88 TVLLFAPLAGEI
-100 GEGSE
+100 GSDV
-105 TADPFLE
+105 TDPFLE
-112 SLKIRPI
+112 SLKIKHV
-119 KEPENFERSFALLG
+119 KEPENFERSFALIG

-138 EGSALLSRPEGAQG
+138 EGSALLSRPEVAQG
-152 DWLRG
+152 DWLRS

-182 DRILGLILKTLSADH
+182 DRILGLVLKTLSADH
-197 GSVLLS
+197 GSVLL
-203 ASFAQS
+203 ATSFAQS
-209 AALNSSGDSESYGD
+209 AALKSQGDSETYGD
-223 FKVVAKASAIP
+223 FKVVARASAVP
-234 GKGGA
+234 GKEDI

-244 VVDHVMHEKIGVLV
+244 VVDHVMREKIGVLV

-297 LDKHPIEAAMDIY
+297 LDKHPKEAEMDIH
-310 GAPKRNGAFEKEHL
+310 GTPKRAVAFEKEHL

-380 LKLGVRDQEMPLL
+380 LRMGVRDQEMPLL

-441 VPMAKQHGAE
+441 VPMAKANGAE
-451 ISLETFAKEVFA
+451 IRLETFAQDVVA
-463 FVDSEGI
+463 FVDPEGI

-485 REKSYGMIVVG
+485 REKSYGLVIVR
-496 LKPSVEAGYVEIVVS
+496 LDPCVESGFIEIVVS
-511 DNGEGIAEADL
+511 DNGEGIAEADI
-522 KTIFAPFQSSKGNSG
+522 KMIFAPFQSSKGNSG

-548 VEEHKGIIWVESK
+548 IEEHKGVIWVESK
-561 VNEGTAFFVK
+561 PNEGASFYIK
-571 IPLGPL
+571 IPLGPPV
-577 LKT
+577 KG

>member
-20 TPLSAIGRD
+20 TALSAIGRD

-100 GEGSE
+100 GAEV
-105 TADPFLE
+105 ADPFLE
-112 SLKIRPI
+112 SLKIKPP

-138 EGSALLSRPEGAQG
+138 EGSALLSRPEVAQG
-152 DWLRG
+152 DWLRS

-182 DRILGLILKTLSADH
+182 DRILGLVLKTLSADH
-197 GSVLLS
+197 GSVLL
-203 ASFAQS
+203 ATSFAQS
-209 AALNSSGDSESYGD
+209 AALNSLGESETYGD
-223 FKVVAKASAIP
+223 FKVVARASAVL
-234 GKGGA
+234 GKGDI
-239 LISRT
+239 LVSRT
-244 VVDHVMHEKIGVLV
+244 VLDHVMREKIGVLV

-297 LDKHPIEAAMDIY
+297 LDKHPKEAEMDIH
-310 GAPKRNGAFEKEHL
+310 GTPKKGSAFEKEHL

-380 LKLGVRDQEMPLL
+380 LRMGVRDQEMPLL

-441 VPMAKQHGAE
+441 APMAKANGAE
-451 ISLETFAKEVFA
+451 IRLETFAQEVVA
-463 FVDSEGI
+463 FVDPEGI

-485 REKSYGMIVVG
+485 REKSYGLVIVG
-496 LKPSVEAGYVEIVVS
+496 LNPSVEAGYVEIVVS
-511 DNGEGIAEADL
+511 DNGEGIAEADM
-522 KTIFAPFQSSKGNSG
+522 KMIFAPFQSSKGNSG

-548 VEEHKGIIWVESK
+548 IEEHKGIIWVESK
-561 VNEGTAFFVK
+561 PDEGASFFVK
-571 IPLGPL
+571 IPLGPPV
-577 LKT
+577 KG

>member
-1 MPSIIILKGLDEGR
+1 MDEGR

-41 SRRHAEVYKSADGF
+41 SRRHAEVYKSPDGF

-100 GEGSE
+100 GGAES
-105 TADPFLE
+105 TDPFLD
-112 SLKIRPI
+112 SLKIRPP

-152 DWLRG
+152 DWLRS

-182 DRILGLILKTLSADH
+182 DRILGLVLKTLSADH

-209 AALNSSGDSESYGD
+209 AALKSQGASESYGD
-223 FKVVAKASAIP
+223 FKVVARASAVS
-234 GKGGA
+234 GKGDS

-258 SDALNDSRFNAVQS
+258 SDAMNDSRFNAVQS

-297 LDKHPIEAAMDIY
+297 LDKHPIEAPVDIH
-310 GAPKRNGAFEKEHL
+310 GASNRNSAFEKEHL

-380 LKLGVRDQEMPLL
+380 LKMGVRDQEMPLL

-426 EKNLVEILTDVVELS
+426 ERNLVEILTDVVELS
-441 VPMAKQHGAE
+441 APMAKGNGAE
-451 ISLETFAKEVFA
+451 IRLDVFAKEVVA
-463 FVDSEGI
+463 FVDPEGI

-485 REKSYGMIVVG
+485 REKSYELIIVG
-496 LKPSVEAGYVEIVVS
+496 LKLSVDPGYVEIVIS
-511 DNGEGIAEADL
+511 DNGEGIAEADI

-548 VEEHKGIIWVESK
+548 VEEHKGVIWVESSL
-561 VNEGTAFFVK
+561 NEGASFFVK
-571 IPLGPL
+571 IPLGIPVKGL
-577 LKT
+577 G